1 MVSTHN
7 LGSVPEFCDRV
18 ILINRTVLA
27 AGPTETTFTQ
37 SNLEQA
43 FGGVLRH
50 INLSG
55 PDLHDDNDPRTV
67 TVLTDDERPAV
78 FYGHTKSDPPAN
90 SQAREK
96 QS

>member
-1 MVSTHN
+1 M
-7 LGSVPEFCDRV
+7 

-67 TVLTDDERPAV
+67 TVLTDDERPRCSTATPERSA
-78 FYGHTKSDPPAN
+78 GQQPG
-90 SQAREK
+90 QEK
-96 QS
+96 QSDAGPSAAAFQL

>member
-1 MVSTHN
+1 M
-7 LGSVPEFCDRV
+7 
-18 ILINRTVLA
+18 
-27 AGPTETTFTQ
+27 
-37 SNLEQA
+37 
-43 FGGVLRH
+43 LRH

-78 FYGHTKSDPPAN
+78 FYGHTRAIRRPTAG
-90 SQAREK
+90 EK